1 MSSNLQRFA
10 SDLPFPFAK
19 AVRAGDFL
27 FLSGQV
33 SMSPGGKPLYGS
45 VTDQSENIMQSIAK
59 TLKEC
64 GSDMDS
70 IVKVTVWLSDMK
82 HFAEFNQ
89 VYATYF
95 KHGYPARSAISC
107 ELVMGLDVEV
117 EVQAMIKK

>member
-33 SMSPGGKPLYGS
+33 SMSPDGKPLYGS
-45 VTDQSENIMQSIAK
+45 VTEQSENIMQSIAK

-64 GSDMDS
+64 GSDP
-70 IVKVTVWLSDMK
+70 
-82 HFAEFNQ
+82 
-89 VYATYF
+89 
-95 KHGYPARSAISC
+95 YPALIFLS
-107 ELVMGLDVEV
+107 VYPVH
-117 EVQAMIKK
+117 Q